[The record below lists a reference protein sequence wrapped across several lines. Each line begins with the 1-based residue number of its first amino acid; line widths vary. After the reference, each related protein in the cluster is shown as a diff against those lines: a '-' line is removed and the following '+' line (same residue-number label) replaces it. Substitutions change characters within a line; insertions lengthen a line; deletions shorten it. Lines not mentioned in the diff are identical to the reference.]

1 MCIQLAYQL
10 REARLARTT
19 IAELQR
25 QLEEQHQKQKEME
38 NRRNVQLSEEIV
50 GAMRLLTDKVTRT
63 PLYYFQK
70 QKVVS
75 KTTEKQQMDRQNS
88 KKKVR

>member
-1 MCIQLAYQL
+1 M

-25 QLEEQHQKQKEME
+25 QLEDQHQKQKKVE

-63 PLYYFQK
+63 PALR
-70 QKVVS
+70 S
-75 KTTEKQQMDRQNS
+75 EL
-88 KKKVR
+88 

>member
-1 MCIQLAYQL
+1 M

-25 QLEEQHQKQKEME
+25 QLEDQHQKQKKVE

-50 GAMRLLTDKVTRT
+50 EAMRLLTDKVTRT
-63 PLYYFQK
+63 PA
-70 QKVVS
+70 
-75 KTTEKQQMDRQNS
+75 
-88 KKKVR
+88 VRSEL

>member
-1 MCIQLAYQL
+1 M

-25 QLEEQHQKQKEME
+25 QLEDQHQKQKKVE

-63 PLYYFQK
+63 PA
-70 QKVVS
+70 
-75 KTTEKQQMDRQNS
+75 
-88 KKKVR
+88 VRSEL